1 MFGTGGPPQHG
12 APKVEK
18 EEPVVEK
25 KVEVAADD
33 WSPEQ
38 QK

>member
-1 MFGTGGPPQHG
+1 LFATGGPPAHG
-12 APKVEK
+12 APK
-18 EEPVVEK
+18 EEPVVVAK
-25 KVEVAADD
+25 KEEVAADD

>member
-1 MFGTGGPPQHG
+1 LFATGGPPAHG
-12 APKVEK
+12 APK